1 MEHILKTRQP
11 PDIFLFS
18 WHISLCV
25 FRRSHHF
32 YLSPLCCICE
42 IQTLNT
48 NIWKMKALWFDWIG
62 AKKKKKKSIK
72 DLQWG
77 SDHSCVDVKMLRFD
91 LHLHWAN
98 RL

>member
-1 MEHILKTRQP
+1 
-11 PDIFLFS
+11 
-18 WHISLCV
+18 
-25 FRRSHHF
+25 
-32 YLSPLCCICE
+32 
-42 IQTLNT
+42 
-48 NIWKMKALWFDWIG
+48 MKALWFHWIG